1 MNESA
6 NVVLPL
12 ARDNLHGLV
21 SILTS
26 IAFNKFESKIN
37 RKGAVRAGNSFFIYF
52 EWRYERYYYNQKFVK
67 KFGCI
72 YEVTETVKHEIKN
85 KKVVFLEFC

>member
-12 ARDNLHGLV
+12 ARDNLSGLV
-21 SILTS
+21 STLTS
-26 IAFNKFESKIN
+26 IAFNKFESK
-37 RKGAVRAGNSFFIYF
+37 KGAVRAGNSFFIYF
-52 EWRYERYYYNQKFVK
+52 EWRYEWYYYNHKFVK

-72 YEVTETVKHEIKN
+72 YEVTETVKHKMKN